1 MASVVAVLQ
10 IWNASS
16 VGIKVT
22 RAVIVLINTVDRLEA
37 LQEEAEAEEVD
48 GDDEGNWRGLYHR
61 YIGSSL

>member
-1 MASVVAVLQ
+1 VASVVAVLQ

-16 VGIKVT
+16 VGIKAT

-37 LQEEAEAEEVD
+37 PQEEVEAEEVD
-48 GDDEGNWRGLYHR
+48 GDDEGNWRGLYR